1 MKTAILDLGTNTFNL
16 LVAEHINGSV
26 ELIHREKIAV
36 KLGEKG
42 FQKNMLM
49 PEAMDRA
56 LSGIAMLLESAK
68 AAGVEKISA
77 FATSAVR
84 NAQNRNE
91 FLSEVKEK
99 FGITIDVISGIEE
112 AKFIYSGVKHSGALD
127 SEKTLIMDIGGGST
141 EFIIADCDEA
151 YWLKSYDIG
160 AARLKEMFDPENPI
174 KPNTQDKIS
183 KYISEEFEELKR
195 KLKEFKVTKIVGS
208 SGSFDSIVDMI
219 AASKRQP
226 YPSEKVTNEIA
237 PEELN
242 EIIEEMKGSTLEQR
256 QNRDGLISM
265 RVDFIVIS
273 CMLIETVLSLC
284 PFKEIKQCSYSLKE
298 GVLFNQ
304 IKK

>member
-26 ELIHREKIAV
+26 ELIHREKVAV

-49 PEAMDRA
+49 PEAIDRA
-56 LSGIAMLLESAK
+56 LGGIAMLLESAK
-68 AAGVEKISA
+68 AAGVENISA

-84 NAQNRNE
+84 NAQNKNE
-91 FLSEVKEK
+91 FLNEVKQR

-112 AKFIYSGVKHSGALD
+112 ANFVYSGVKHSGALGT
-127 SEKTLIMDIGGGST
+127 EKSLIMDIGGGST
-141 EFIIADCDEA
+141 EFIIADENDA
-151 YWLKSYDIG
+151 YWVKSFDIG
-160 AARLKEMFDPENPI
+160 AARLKEMFNPENPI
-174 KPNTQDKIS
+174 SPSTEKKIGN
-183 KYISEEFEELKR
+183 YLEEAFEELQR
-195 KLKEFKVTKIVGS
+195 KLKEYKVTKLVGS

-219 AASKRQP
+219 AASERLP
-226 YPSEKVTNEIA
+226 YPSLDVTNPIDKES
-237 PEELN
+237 LSKV
-242 EIIEEMKGSTLEQR
+242 IIEMKGSTLEER

-273 CMLIETVLSLC
+273 CLLIESVLALSN
-284 PFKEIKQCSYSLKE
+284 FEEIKQCSYSLKE

-304 IKK
+304 IKN